1 MLFQSWTTHRSVSAR
16 GGEHALNKLLSVCWC
31 LHMQR
36 QIDAERKRQQVKK
49 VASAK
54 LEKLL
59 TKKAEVRHL
68 LSALSSCSF
77 PHTLPLLHPPPL
89 TPSHCFTL
97 LPSHLPT
104 APPSSP
110 HTLPLLHPPPLTPSP
125 SHPPPHTL
133 LPSHPPTTSPPPPLT
148 FLQLQ
153 RNKNE
158 LEGTMRKVFSSVFV
172 HRYRDVRPEIRALC
186 IAELGSWMMEYRY
199 AE

>member
-1 MLFQSWTTHRSVSAR
+1 MLFQSWTTHRSVSAW

-68 LSALSSCSF
+68 LLI
-77 PHTLPLLHPPPL
+77 
-89 TPSHCFTL
+89 
-97 LPSHLPT
+97 
-104 APPSSP
+104 
-110 HTLPLLHPPPLTPSP
+110 
-125 SHPPPHTL
+125 L
-133 LPSHPPTTSPPPPLT
+133 LPSHPSTASPSSLHTASPPPPLT